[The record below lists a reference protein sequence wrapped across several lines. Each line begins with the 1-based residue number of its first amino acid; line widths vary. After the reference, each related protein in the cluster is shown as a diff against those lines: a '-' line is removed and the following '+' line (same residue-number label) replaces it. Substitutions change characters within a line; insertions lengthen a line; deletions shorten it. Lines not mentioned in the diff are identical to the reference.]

1 MKTEIFIRRM
11 DRLSVFRIVVV
22 CMLCLSFTP
31 VHGQEINANVQVDRS
46 RINSTSLNYLD
57 NFAEQL
63 ETYLNDNTWT
73 NDNFQSNEQ
82 INVTI
87 QINLLGVQN
96 DFTFDANIIIRSMRP
111 IYNSPRQTTVFLYND
126 ENWTFTYSPNRGL
139 VHDELQ
145 FDALS
150 TLLDF
155 YAYVII
161 GFDYDTFSELGGT
174 PYFSEAQNMVSLA
187 QSSSAAGWERSTN
200 VPRNRAQLMADIL
213 NPNYEPLRRA
223 LYIYH
228 RQGLDLFLQ
237 SPEQARSHVM
247 EALRM
252 IQKAQRQTTSNLL
265 IDAFFNAKYR
275 EMVSLFEGAAPEVR
289 LQAYNLLSEMDPAH
303 MNEYNK
309 LQ

>member
-1 MKTEIFIRRM
+1 MKTENFIRRM
-11 DRLSVFRIVVV
+11 DRFSVFRIVVV
-22 CMLCLSFTP
+22 SLLCLSFIP
-31 VHGQEINANVQVDRS
+31 VYGQEINANVQVDRS
-46 RINSTSLNYLD
+46 RISSTSLNYLD

-73 NDNFQSNEQ
+73 NDNFQSNER
-82 INVTI
+82 INATI
-87 QINLLGVQN
+87 QINLLGVRN
-96 DFTFDANIIIRSMRP
+96 DYTFDANIIIRSMRP
-111 IYNSPRQTTVFLYND
+111 IYNSTSQTTVFLYND

-139 VHDELQ
+139 VRDELQ

-174 PYFSEAQNMVSLA
+174 PYFSEAQNLVSLA

-223 LYIYH
+223 IYVYH

-237 SPEQARSHVM
+237 SPEKARSNVM
-247 EALRM
+247 EALQM

-265 IDAFFNAKYR
+265 FDTFFNAKYR
-275 EMVSLFEGAAPEVR
+275 EIVSLFEGADPQRR
-289 LQAYNLLSEMDPAH
+289 LQAYNLLSEIDPAH
-303 MNEYNK
+303 MNEYYK